1 MRELPILFNGEMV
14 RAILSGAKV
23 ETRRPVKTE
32 HYHGFTDRKPFER
45 ASGRRDFV
53 THSQPYT
60 DLMGEPVWFYG
71 FGNVR
76 WLRSPFGSPGD
87 LLYVRERTR
96 VRSVKAGHASITYE
110 ADGSEYVTHVPPRL
124 KPLVPG
130 RCMANGCYKEASRI
144 WLRVLEVRVE
154 RVQEITEEGAR
165 REGMQWGRLDM
176 TTSPP
181 TESQRRRIFSQ
192 TWDSIYAAQ
201 DLGWDIN
208 PWVSPCRFEVVSTTG
223 KPA

>member
-14 RAILSGAKV
+14 RAILDGRKV
-23 ETRRPVKTE
+23 ETRRPVKPRDGWVMLRCPSTGRVPLWCL
-32 HYHGFTDRKPFER
+32 HD
-45 ASGRRDFV
+45 ASGDV
-53 THSQPYT
+53 VESAP
-60 DLMGEPVWFYG
+60 P
-71 FGNVR
+71 
-76 WLRSPFGSPGD
+76 RSPFGSPGD

-96 VRSVKAGHASITYE
+96 VRSVKAGHASITYD

-165 REGMQWGRLDM
+165 AEGILDGGCLNCGEPEPCGCDDPQPDARDAFAHLWM
-176 TTSPP
+176 
-181 TESQRRRIFSQ
+181 
-192 TWDSIYAAQ
+192 SIYG
-201 DLGWDIN
+201 DESWHRSD
-208 PWVSPCRFEVVSTTG
+208 WVSPCRFEVVSTTG